1 MEKERD
7 EREDG
12 FVEEIEMIRAAVA
25 NLEAANLEKE
35 KLWEERG
42 RKMLQL
48 YEHREASKEDVRVIE
63 ELEVEV
69 LKRELMLEKE
79 RNELKYT
86 KM

>member
-7 EREDG
+7 EREDA

-48 YEHREASKEDVRVIE
+48 YERREARKEDVRVIE
-63 ELEVEV
+63 
-69 LKRELMLEKE
+69 
-79 RNELKYT
+79 
-86 KM
+86 